1 MSFSLVYSFLTFYL
15 VLVIIVQRN
24 MRTLRNKQLAIGF
37 VILLPLIILA
47 IPINDLPV
55 IYYLRGAFGDL
66 SVISFALLL
75 SAALKNIFNVNV
87 LESRAVDILCVF
99 LLIIGL
105 PFYITSLGVGQTDL
119 YSFGYSQITVSMF
132 LIALALLSFL
142 KKQFNLGLL
151 LLLPVVAFEV
161 GLLESNNIWDY
172 LLDPFLFIY
181 AGIRTF
187 GYFTNSQKKAVA

>member
-15 VLVIIVQRN
+15 VLAIIVQHN

-66 SVISFALLL
+66 SVVSFALLL
-75 SAALKNIFNVNV
+75 SISVRNILNVNI
-87 LESRAVDILCVF
+87 LEPRAVDMLCVF

-105 PFYITSLGVGQTDL
+105 PFYITSLGVGQIDL

-151 LLLPVVAFEV
+151 LLLPVVVFKM
-161 GLLESNNIWDY
+161 GLLESNNMWDY

-187 GYFTNSQKKAVA
+187 SYFTNSQKKAVA